1 MSAPTLAAFADAG
14 GAGGQV
20 RLVHDTGHVEHH
32 DVTRWLR
39 DADVD
44 DQRLL
49 GPCDGPTLDVGC
61 GPGRLTSALTL
72 RGVPALGVDVCA
84 RAVAMTRAR
93 GACAIRR
100 DVFARLPGAG
110 RWQWVV
116 VADGNIGIGG
126 DPERLLRRLADLV
139 APEGGAVVEV
149 SPLDVDHRGSGR
161 MQQPDGTVG
170 SAFPWAVVGARA
182 LAAATF
188 GTGWSVADLH
198 EAGERRAVVLRRR

>member
-39 DADVD
+39 DADD
-44 DQRLL
+44 DDLRLIDR
-49 GPCDGPTLDVGC
+49 CDGPALDVGC
-61 GPGRLTSALTL
+61 GPGRLTSALAL
-72 RGVPALGVDVCA
+72 RQIPALGVDVCA

-100 DVFARLPGAG
+100 DVFARLPGTG

-116 VADGNIGIGG
+116 LADGNIGIGG
-126 DPERLLRRLADLV
+126 NPERLLRRLAHLV
-139 APEGGAVVEV
+139 CPGGGAVVEV
-149 SPLDVDHRGSGR
+149 SPLDIDHRGSGR
-161 MQQPDGTVG
+161 MQRPDGSVG
-170 SAFPWAVVGARA
+170 SAFPWAVLGARA
-182 LAAATF
+182 VAAATL
-188 GTGWSVADLH
+188 GTGWTVAELLQ
-198 EAGERRAVVLRRR
+198 AGDRRSVVLRRR